1 MVLKVFAC
9 YANDTERFLAVLRNK
24 LNHTRKFIR
33 AKQTDDIKHDWRE
46 TLYFQTVIITE
57 FVSTNTIL
65 NERIS

>member
-1 MVLKVFAC
+1 MLTSFV
-9 YANDTERFLAVLRNK
+9 YYNNDTIRFLAVLLKK
-24 LNHTRKFIR
+24 LNHNRKFIR
-33 AKQTDDIKHDWRE
+33 VKQTDDIKHDWRE